1 MKIHIVNTFY
11 PPWRGGAETYT
22 RSLAENLARLG
33 HEVNVT
39 AAHPP
44 TAPGRYLYGRV
55 TVTRLRSVG
64 MFYGVPLTPRLIQ
77 DLVGTD
83 ADILHVNFPNPYN
96 AAVGAL
102 ASRIRGV
109 PAVLTWHN
117 DLPPV
122 TRSAGL
128 IVQVHD
134 GLIAPLYLDWYDAII
149 TTTNIYAKDS
159 KILKRYRRKIHTI
172 MNGVDCE
179 RFRPGIY
186 TGDLR
191 SELGLED
198 SKTVLFVGA
207 LTRWHRYKGL
217 DDLLLAFRSLD
228 RSDVRL
234 LVVGGGELKQA
245 YERMAQNL
253 QIRDR
258 VIFAGEV
265 PDALLPKYYALSD
278 ILVLPSKDRSEGFG
292 LTILEANAS
301 GIPAVASAVGGIP
314 GILIDGENGVL
325 VPPRDPE
332 KLSEAIRRLVVDDDY
347 RAALGRRARELALK
361 HDWGKVA
368 SDTEKLY
375 LEVIRRRGSVRES
388 CR

>member
-33 HEVNVT
+33 HEVKVT

-44 TAPGRYLYGRV
+44 TAPGRYSYGEV
-55 TVTRLRSVG
+55 TVTRLRSIG
-64 MFYGVPLTPRLIQ
+64 FFYGVPLTPRLIQ
-77 DLVGTD
+77 DLIATD

-102 ASRIRGV
+102 ASRISGV

-122 TRSAGL
+122 TRLAGV
-128 IVQVHD
+128 IAQVHD
-134 GLIAPLYLDWYDAII
+134 RLIAPLYLDWYDAII
-149 TTTNIYAKDS
+149 ATTKIYVEDS
-159 KILKRYRRKIHTI
+159 KPLKKYRKKIHTI

-179 RFRPGIY
+179 RFRPDIY
-186 TGDLR
+186 AGDLKN
-191 SELGLED
+191 ELNLKD

-217 DDLLLAFRSLD
+217 DDLLLAFRSLN
-228 RSDVRL
+228 RPDVRL
-234 LVVGGGELKQA
+234 LVVGGGDLKHM
-245 YERMAQNL
+245 YEQMAQNL
-253 QIRDR
+253 RIRDR
-258 VIFAGEV
+258 VVFTGEV
-265 PDALLPKYYALSD
+265 PDTLLPKYYAISD
-278 ILVLPSKDRSEGFG
+278 VLALPSKDRSEGFG

-301 GIPAVASAVGGIP
+301 GIPAIASAVGGVP

-325 VPPRDPE
+325 VPPKDP
-332 KLSEAIRRLVVDDDY
+332 KTLAEAIRRLVDDDDY
-347 RAALGRRARELALK
+347 RAALGRKARELALK
-361 HDWGKVA
+361 HDWRIVA
-368 SDTEKLY
+368 SDTERLY
-375 LEVIRRRGSVRES
+375 LEVIRGRASVRES
-388 CR
+388 R

>member
-1 MKIHIVNTFY
+1 LKIHIVNTYY

-22 RSLAENLARLG
+22 RSLAENLAKLG

-55 TVTRLRSVG
+55 TVTKLRSLG

-77 DLVGTD
+77 DLVSAE

-96 AAVGAL
+96 AAIGAL
-102 ASRIRGV
+102 ASKIKGV

-122 TRSAGL
+122 TRSAGV
-128 IVQVHD
+128 IVQIHD
-134 GLIAPLYLDWYDAII
+134 GLIAPLYLGWYDAII
-149 TTTNIYAKDS
+149 TTTNIYAEDS
-159 KILKRYRRKIHTI
+159 KILKRYREKIHMI

-179 RFRPGIY
+179 RFRPDVY
-186 TGDLR
+186 AGDLR
-191 SELGLED
+191 SELNLKD

-217 DDLLLAFRSLD
+217 DDLLQAFRLLD
-228 RSDVRL
+228 RKDVRL
-234 LVVGGGELKQA
+234 LVVGGGDLKHE
-245 YERMAQNL
+245 YEQMAQHL
-253 QIRDR
+253 RIRDR
-258 VIFAGEV
+258 VIFAGDV
-265 PDALLPKYYALSD
+265 PDSLLPKYYAISD
-278 ILVLPSKDRSEGFG
+278 VLVLPSKDRSEGFG

-301 GIPAVASAVGGIP
+301 GIPAVASDVGGIP
-314 GILIDGENGVL
+314 GILLDGENGVL

-332 KLSEAIRRLVVDDDY
+332 RLAEAILRLVNNDEY
-347 RAALGRRARELALK
+347 RATLGRRARELALK
-361 HDWGKVA
+361 HDWRIVA

-375 LEVIRRRGSVRES
+375 LEVIQSRN
-388 CR
+388 

>member
-1 MKIHIVNTFY
+1 LKIHIVNTYY

-22 RSLAENLARLG
+22 RSLAENLAKLG

-55 TVTRLRSVG
+55 TVTKLRSLG
-64 MFYGVPLTPRLIQ
+64 LFYGVPLTPRLIQ
-77 DLVGTD
+77 DLVSAE

-96 AAVGAL
+96 AAIGAL
-102 ASRIRGV
+102 ASKIKGV

-122 TRSAGL
+122 TRSAGV
-128 IVQVHD
+128 IVQIHD
-134 GLIAPLYLDWYDAII
+134 GLIAPLYLGWYDAII
-149 TTTNIYAKDS
+149 TTTNIYAEDS
-159 KILKRYRRKIHTI
+159 KILKRYREKIHMI

-179 RFRPGIY
+179 RFRPDVY
-186 TGDLR
+186 AGDLR
-191 SELGLED
+191 SELNLKD

-217 DDLLLAFRSLD
+217 DDLLQAFRLLD
-228 RSDVRL
+228 RKDVRL
-234 LVVGGGELKQA
+234 LVVGGGDLKHE
-245 YERMAQNL
+245 YEQMAQHL
-253 QIRDR
+253 RIRDR
-258 VIFAGEV
+258 VIFAGDV
-265 PDALLPKYYALSD
+265 PDSLLPKYYAISD
-278 ILVLPSKDRSEGFG
+278 VLVLPSKDRSEGFG

-301 GIPAVASAVGGIP
+301 GIPAVASDVGGIP
-314 GILIDGENGVL
+314 GILLDGENGVL

-332 KLSEAIRRLVVDDDY
+332 RLAEAILRLVNNDEY
-347 RAALGRRARELALK
+347 RATLGRRARELALK
-361 HDWGKVA
+361 HDWRIVA

-375 LEVIRRRGSVRES
+375 LEVIQSRN
-388 CR
+388 